1 VSVPDGENKRWSYY
15 RVVQKTHSDK
25 DKGEVE
31 PRVTR
36 YEYSSG
42 QPYQLY
48 SNDPSSVSRRWY
60 FKEHRI
66 IDPLEQATRK
76 VYYMG
81 MLEYMFYPA
90 NIYVYNEYDMESRLL
105 KLKRTVQSTS
115 MHDVEYEYDGYGQ
128 MTKMIDH
135 GYQAEKNNKDQRV
148 TIMRYDNSK
157 HEGEHAA
164 NVYNLV
170 AEQYVE
176 EPSKN
181 TTNKYGHMK
190 REYDD
195 RGRMTKEQKYY
206 TDTNYVTDEYAYDN
220 YGNITTHTDP
230 NGTQTSYT
238 YQYNAYPQTQTTVA
252 DNKTFKTEAKYLQYT
267 GSLFSQKDENGYE
280 TTYAYDKL
288 NRKTKETHPDSTY
301 IQTDYRDS
309 ERKTEVT
316 DRKNRKTVYNY
327 NPFGELK
334 TITDPLNYTTTYQT
348 DKLGRLETIRLAD
361 NREYRY
367 GYDVLNR
374 ATRITYPDG
383 SYAYKIYVD
392 GSYPD
397 PHLTTNPDG
406 STAIL
411 VYDENGHGM
420 AYWKDAYGNLSK
432 VVKGDDNSD
441 LIYEYELNS
450 LKSITSPPR
459 YDPDDGLHT
468 KPAKRYVTRFEN
480 DLLGRRTKKIQPD
493 STYELFEYD
502 NNGNLTKHTNY
513 ENKIT
518 NYNYD
523 GLNRITNEVYDDTQY
538 NVYYEYDN
546 GQNALTR
553 LTKIQDKSGSTEYKY
568 NNLGLITE
576 EKKTL
581 DGQTY
586 VTAYTYDNTGLLQNI
601 SYPQVQGQNT
611 DVSYTYDELYRIQ
624 AIKLNGS
631 TLITNTYDNTGR
643 LTSKSYGNG
652 IKETYIYDAKD
663 RLTEHE
669 AKKSD
674 NTQIFLYK
682 YTYDPAGNMVQR
694 DITDDNALRRRD
706 SYEYDYINQLTRMN
720 VPGDRDI
727 KYTYDEL
734 HNRTNMQH
742 GFGHITYNYDEEG
755 MNYLQSYEED
765 SGLAVQYAYDKQGN
779 PTEKLYKDLRPEQ
792 SGRETAREIYTWND
806 RDELTQITGRVTES
820 YTYDYRGLRH
830 IKDSD
835 GNVSKY
841 VYLQNNQ
848 PGVVERSR
856 NDAAEQYT
864 DVFIYEGT
872 KRVARIRVD
881 ASTPLSVR
889 TEVFI
894 NNYQGSPI
902 VVLSDTGDI
911 QYQKYLDPWGNM
923 EMEIGRPSS
932 DIEFQYTDKEYD
944 EKTNMYQFWHR
955 YIDPYLGRFI
965 SRDKVHLEDKPT
977 SYFQLNPYIYSA
989 NNPIRYFDPNGMFTA
1004 QETTII
1010 RNQMLSY
1017 ASKYKQVSGL
1027 DYLADKDP
1035 EYLDCTGAL
1044 GKALYDLNENGEMKN
1059 ELGANWGTIMS
1070 ASKGGSAVQRLYDTA
1085 QAGKYK
1091 MSIVD
1096 PANVQA
1102 GDIIIGKNM
1111 GHAEI
1116 VKGVDRSSGTL
1127 KVQLTG
1133 MSSGKDKVI
1142 DRDFWLDPEKI
1153 SPSGE
1158 NDPTAWW
1165 GDKYGGAE
1173 YIRVESNATVLEGLL

>member
-1 VSVPDGENKRWSYY
+1 MGIQWDSIGYSKYSFGKKARMENHIIRTSAYTY
-15 RVVQKTHSDK
+15 
-25 DKGEVE
+25 
-31 PRVTR
+31 
-36 YEYSSG
+36 
-42 QPYQLY
+42 
-48 SNDPSSVSRRWY
+48 DPS
-60 FKEHRI
+60 
-66 IDPLEQATRK
+66 
-76 VYYMG
+76 
-81 MLEYMFYPA
+81 
-90 NIYVYNEYDMESRLL
+90 
-105 KLKRTVQSTS
+105 
-115 MHDVEYEYDGYGQ
+115 
-128 MTKMIDH
+128 
-135 GYQAEKNNKDQRV
+135 
-148 TIMRYDNSK
+148 
-157 HEGEHAA
+157 
-164 NVYNLV
+164 
-170 AEQYVE
+170 
-176 EPSKN
+176 
-181 TTNKYGHMK
+181 
-190 REYDD
+190 
-195 RGRMTKEQKYY
+195 
-206 TDTNYVTDEYAYDN
+206 
-220 YGNITTHTDP
+220 GNIKTHTDP

-238 YQYNAYPQTQTTVA
+238 YQDHAYPQTQTTITGG
-252 DNKTFKTEAKYLQYT
+252 KTYRTESEYSQHT
-267 GSLFSQKDENGYE
+267 GVLMSQRDENGYE
-280 TTYAYDKL
+280 VKYAYDKL

-334 TITDPLNYTTTYQT
+334 TITDPLNNTTTYQT

-361 NREYRY
+361 NREYKY

-383 SYAYKIYVD
+383 NYAYKIYVD

-480 DLLGRRTKKIQPD
+480 DLLGRRTKKVQPD
-493 STYELFEYD
+493 GTSEQFYYD
-502 NNGNLTKHTNY
+502 ANGNLTGHMNY
-513 ENKIT
+513 ENRQT
-518 NYNYD
+518 NYTYD
-523 GLNRITNEVYDDTQY
+523 GLNRITGEVYPDSGY
-538 NVYYEYDN
+538 NVSYTYDT
-546 GQNALTR
+546 GGAAENALTR
-553 LTKIQDKSGSTEYKY
+553 LTKVEDNSGATEYKY
-568 NNLGLITE
+568 NDLGLITE

-581 DGQTY
+581 DGETY
-586 VTAYTYDNTGLLQNI
+586 ITAYAYDNTGLLQNI

-611 DVSYTYDELYRIQ
+611 NVSYTYDEQDRIQ
-624 AIKLNGS
+624 TVKLNNN

-663 RLTEHE
+663 RLIEHE

-682 YTYDPAGNMVQR
+682 YTYDPAGNITQR

-765 SGLAVQYAYDKQGN
+765 SGLAVQYTYDKQGN
-779 PTEKLYKDLRPEQ
+779 PTSKIYQDMRPEQ

-841 VYLQNNQ
+841 IYLQNNQ

-856 NDAAEQYT
+856 NDTAEQYT
-864 DVFIYEGT
+864 DVFVYEGVRRIA
-872 KRVARIRVD
+872 RVRVD

-902 VVLSDTGDI
+902 VVLSSTGDI

-923 EMEIGRPSS
+923 EMEIGVPSS
-932 DIEFQYTDKEYD
+932 DIEFQYTDKELDTETGLY
-944 EKTNMYQFWHR
+944 NFWNR
-955 YIDPYLGRFI
+955 YRDPMDNRFYGRDRVKLEDGTENYFKINQYVYANNNPLKYIDSNGLENVIFTPVVNPQYGRLESAVLIYPSTTFI
-965 SRDKVHLEDKPT
+965 SESFIRGKSIESIIDMYGKPT
-977 SYFQLNPYIYSA
+977 TMLNNFSTLSD
-989 NNPIRYFDPNGMFTA
+989 DPNKYG
-1004 QETTII
+1004 TIAEGKYPYV
-1010 RNQMLSY
+1010 RSDMGWNNEYSRALSLGTVPQD
-1017 ASKYKQVSGL
+1017 SKYNFGINPSSGVNYITGEYVHAANKDFWADLQTTGSKACLVGLGDTMNKAMDTLDNSITGDSGNIFINRDIYGL
-1027 DYLADKDP
+1027 DQIS
-1035 EYLDCTGAL
+1035 
-1044 GKALYDLNENGEMKN
+1044 N
-1059 ELGANWGTIMS
+1059 
-1070 ASKGGSAVQRLYDTA
+1070 
-1085 QAGKYK
+1085 
-1091 MSIVD
+1091 
-1096 PANVQA
+1096 
-1102 GDIIIGKNM
+1102 
-1111 GHAEI
+1111 
-1116 VKGVDRSSGTL
+1116 TL
-1127 KVQLTG
+1127 
-1133 MSSGKDKVI
+1133 
-1142 DRDFWLDPEKI
+1142 FF
-1153 SPSGE
+1153 
-1158 NDPTAWW
+1158 
-1165 GDKYGGAE
+1165 
-1173 YIRVESNATVLEGLL
+1173 